1 MSAPMQVSSPP
12 AAVPGRGAQPRIGRL
27 DAVGYLICLGG
38 IVRRELL
45 RFFNQKERFF
55 SALVRPL
62 VWLFIFAAGFRN
74 TLGVSIEPPYQ
85 TYVLYEVYVV
95 PGLAVAAASRWPA
108 SWRDA
113 TEAPASPS
121 RICCRSPRFKVGRV

>member
-1 MSAPMQVSSPP
+1 MKTPTESITMSTTTRPIAAAPAEAP
-12 AAVPGRGAQPRIGRL
+12 VPHLGRL
-27 DAVGYLICLGG
+27 DTVGYLICLGG

-95 PGLAVAAASRWPA
+95 PGLAVMIQLFNGMQSSLSMVYDR
-108 SWRDA
+108 
-113 TEAPASPS
+113 E
-121 RICCRSPRFKVGRV
+121 VGS